1 MAEPTKEPLA
11 EPADTPMGDPMPL
24 SAGASQALELPG
36 LPQRLYLASPSRLL
50 SWLTCPRQYRFA
62 YLDRPRPTA
71 RPQRAHTS
79 LGISVHNALRDWWA
93 LPADRRTPGEAATL
107 VRSGWIPVGY
117 RDEEQSRHWRERAA
131 AEAAA
136 YLRANPPTDEPV
148 GTERTVALKVDGL
161 ALTGRVDRLDAR
173 RRPDDPDRWELVV
186 VDYKTARRPLHP
198 DDARTS
204 LPLALYAAAAW
215 RMFRRRCLR
224 VELHHVPTGSVLAH
238 EHTEDSLRR
247 KLAEATSIAADLR
260 RADAQYAVQG
270 VDAPLLGPSPSPLCR
285 WCDYRAHCPDGQQMG
300 PEQSSW
306 AALDSGD
313 LDKGDLDNADAPTAW
328 EE

>member
-1 MAEPTKEPLA
+1 MAEPAA
-11 EPADTPMGDPMPL
+11 EPAAEPVAEL
-24 SAGASQALELPG
+24 AAGSPALELPG
-36 LPQRLYLASPSRLL
+36 MPPRLYLASPSRLL

-79 LGISVHNALRDWWA
+79 LGISVHNALRDLWT
-93 LPADRRTPGEAATL
+93 LDPARRTPGEAAAL

-117 RDEEQSRHWRERAA
+117 RDEEHSAHWRERAA

-136 YLRANPPTDEPV
+136 YLAANPPTDEPV
-148 GTERTVALKVDGL
+148 GTERTVAVKLDGL

-173 RRPDDPDRWELVV
+173 LRTDDPGRYELVV
-186 VDYKTARRPLHP
+186 VDYKTSRRPLHP

-204 LPLALYAAAAW
+204 LPLALYAAAVW
-215 RMFRRRCLR
+215 RMFRRRCVR
-224 VELHHVPTGSVLAH
+224 VELHHVPTGAVLAH
-238 EHTEDSLRR
+238 EHTEESLRR
-247 KLAEATSIAADLR
+247 KLAEATSIASDLR
-260 RADAQYAVQG
+260 KADAQYAEQG

-306 AALDSGD
+306 AALDSE
-313 LDKGDLDNADAPTAW
+313 DAPASW